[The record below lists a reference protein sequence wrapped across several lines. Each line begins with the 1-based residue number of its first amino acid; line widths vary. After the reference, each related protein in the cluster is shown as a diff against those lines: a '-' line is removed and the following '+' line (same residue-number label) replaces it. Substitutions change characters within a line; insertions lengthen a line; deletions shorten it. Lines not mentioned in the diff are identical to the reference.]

1 MRLFRFVSLASVML
15 LAGFASA
22 QACLGS
28 NIVASAENATV
39 KLNPEITKT
48 APNQFNL
55 TPTTNTVS
63 TQGFL
68 TATDPNVGFCAEV
81 EMLTTPTPNDSG
93 VGVTFWAT
101 GNANDN
107 FYFLELHDNGQ
118 YRVVHVLFSKWYTLL
133 PFTASA
139 AIKQGMSQV
148 NEVEIWRT
156 STGANIFIN
165 GQKVNQII
173 AQPGDAVQNYGAFG
187 ESPKAGT
194 ATVQVGSLR
203 LVK

>member
-22 QACLGS
+22 QACLS
-28 NIVASAENATV
+28 SSIVASAENVTV
-39 KLNPEITKT
+39 KLNPGITKT
-48 APNQFNL
+48 APNQFNIV
-55 TPTTNTVS
+55 PPTNTVS
-63 TQGFL
+63 TQAFL
-68 TATDPNVGFCAEV
+68 TATDLNVGFCAEV

-93 VGVTFWAT
+93 VGVFFWST
-101 GNANDN
+101 GNSNDD

-118 YRVVHVLFSKWYTLL
+118 YRVVHALFGKWYTLL
-133 PFTASA
+133 PFTAST

-156 STGANIFIN
+156 TTGANIFIN

-173 AQPGDAVQNYGAFG
+173 AQPGDSAQYYGPFG
-187 ESPKAGT
+187 ESPTAGP
-194 ATVQVGSLR
+194 ATMQVSSLR

>member
-22 QACLGS
+22 QACLS
-28 NIVASAENATV
+28 NNTIASAENSTV

-55 TPTTNTVS
+55 VPATDHIS
-63 TQGFL
+63 TQAL
-68 TATDPNVGFCAEV
+68 LSATDPNVGFCAEV

-93 VGVTFWAT
+93 VGVIFWSA
-101 GNANDN
+101 GNSNDD
-107 FYFLELHDNGQ
+107 FYFLELHDSGQ
-118 YRVVHVLFSKWYTLL
+118 YRVVHILFGRWYTLL

-139 AIKQGMSQV
+139 AIKQGLNQV
-148 NEVEIWRT
+148 NEVEVWRT
-156 STGANIFIN
+156 TTGANIFIN

-173 AQPGDAVQNYGAFG
+173 AQPSDAGQYFGPFG
-187 ESPKAGT
+187 ESPKAGP
-194 ATVQVGSLR
+194 ATMQVGSLR